1 MPTPHHSR
9 RRVLRTA
16 GTVALAGGLAGCFD
30 ADSTDTDDPR
40 DAPPADGTDDTP
52 GTDDSSERT
61 GRDLRLAS
69 TGYRTLDPI
78 AATDPASVAVVSKL
92 YQGLTTFPVG
102 VPDPEP
108 LLAEEIAATDAGR
121 TYRVELRPG
130 VRFHDPVDREL
141 RAEDVVYSFERLA
154 GSEHSAYR
162 SLVLDD
168 LGVVH
173 DRTEWDAGVTA
184 DEASGGETSG
194 GEATEEYV
202 PSGLGVEAVDDRTVE
217 IELVEPTD
225 ALESV
230 LAHPALC
237 VVPTGVVGD
246 VPGREGDI
254 DYETFATRS
263 PVGTG
268 PFRFDDDTPD
278 GEYRVAAREAAHTE
292 TPSVA
297 GIHWTRVPDAEAGF
311 ERAVAGE
318 VDAVRVPDGEYDP
331 DETTV
336 VRIDDRGRKT
346 GTYGPVEPVGEPFDY
361 QRVSRLATAYLGLNP
376 TRVPKPVRRALAY
389 AVNPTAQAVETHRD
403 RAVPAAHLTPPA
415 LFPGGR
421 DGALDHGQ
429 SYPFGLAEARV
440 DAAREELFSAGYNPA
455 NSVAV
460 TVTTDGSEVAVR
472 TAERLR
478 RATVSLPVDL
488 SVETVSPSTLYH
500 RWRAGDL
507 DSYWASH
514 TVDSATTEAALRSL
528 APGTDTGVVGWD
540 ASDAD
545 AGSVDRAREAWRAFQ
560 AHGRDTDEHQQIR
573 AEAVYDVEEAN
584 WQDVVCLPL
593 VHPVCE
599 VVSYDYVD
607 LPPTGA
613 VGFSRRT
620 LTDVRVAP
628 RG

>member
-9 RRVLRTA
+9 RQVLRTA
-16 GTVALAGGLAGCFD
+16 GTVALAGSLAGCFD
-30 ADSTDTDDPR
+30 GDSTDTDDPT
-40 DAPPADGTDDTP
+40 DVPPTDGTDDTP
-52 GTDDSSERT
+52 GTDDPSERT

-92 YQGLTTFPVG
+92 YQGLTTFPAG

-108 LLAEEIAATDAGR
+108 LLAEEIAVTDAGR

-173 DRTEWDAGVTA
+173 DRAARDADTPA
-184 DEASGGETSG
+184 DEQNGGEPSG
-194 GEATEEYV
+194 DETTETYV
-202 PSGLGVEAVDDRTVE
+202 PSGLGVEAVGDRTVE
-217 IELVEPTD
+217 IELVQPTG
-225 ALESV
+225 AIESI
-230 LAHPALC
+230 LAHPAFG
-237 VVPTGVVGD
+237 VVPAGVVGD
-246 VPGREGDI
+246 VPGRDGDL

-278 GEYRVAAREAAHTE
+278 GEYRVAARETAHAE

-297 GIHWTRVPDAEAGF
+297 GIRWTRVTDAQAGY

-318 VDAVRVPDGEYDP
+318 VDAFRVPDSEYDP
-331 DETTV
+331 EETTV

-361 QRVSRLATAYLGLNP
+361 QRVCRLATAYVGLNP

-421 DGALDHGQ
+421 DAALDHGE
-429 SYPFGLAEARV
+429 SYPFGLADSRTDEAR
-440 DAAREELFSAGYNPA
+440 RELSSAGYNPA
-455 NSVAV
+455 NPVAV
-460 TVTTDGSEVAVR
+460 TVTTDGGETAVR

-478 RATVSLPVDL
+478 RAAESLPIDI
-488 SVETVSPSTLYH
+488 SVETVSSSTLH
-500 RWRAGDL
+500 QRRRAGDL
-507 DSYWASH
+507 DCYWASH
-514 TVDSATTEAALRSL
+514 FVEPATTEAGLRPL
-528 APGTDTGVVGWD
+528 APGSDTGIVGWG

-545 AGSVDRAREAWRAFQ
+545 AGSVGRAREAWRAFQ
-560 AHGRDTDEHQQIR
+560 SHGRDTDEHRQIR
-573 AEAVYDVEEAN
+573 AEAVRDVEEAN

-607 LPPTGA
+607 LPPTGP
-613 VGFSRRT
+613 VGFARRT

>member
-9 RRVLRTA
+9 RRFLRTA
-16 GTVALAGGLAGCFD
+16 GAVALAGSLAGCFD
-30 ADSTDTDDPR
+30 GDSTDTDDPT
-40 DAPPADGTDDTP
+40 DAPPADETDDTP
-52 GTDDSSERT
+52 GTDDPSERT

-92 YQGLTTFPVG
+92 YQGLTTFPAG
-102 VPDPEP
+102 VPDPKP
-108 LLAEEIAATDAGR
+108 LLAEEIAVTDAGR

-130 VRFHDPVDREL
+130 VRFHDPVDRDL

-173 DRTEWDAGVTA
+173 DRADTSADDPSS
-184 DEASGGETSG
+184 DEASGD
-194 GEATEEYV
+194 EATEEYV
-202 PSGLGVEAVDDRTVE
+202 PSGLGVDAVGDRTVE

-225 ALESV
+225 AIESI
-230 LAHPALC
+230 LAHPAFG
-237 VVPTGVVGD
+237 VVPAGVVGD
-246 VPGREGDI
+246 VPGREGDL
-254 DYETFATRS
+254 DYETFATQS

-268 PFRFDDDTPD
+268 PFRFDGDTPD

-297 GIHWTRVPDAEAGF
+297 GIHWTRVPDAEAGY

-361 QRVSRLATAYLGLNP
+361 QRVCRLTTTYVGLNP

-403 RAVPAAHLTPPA
+403 RAVPAVHLTPPA

-421 DGALDHGQ
+421 DGALDHGE
-429 SYPFGLAEARV
+429 SYPFGLADSRV
-440 DAAREELFSAGYNPA
+440 DDARSEMTSAGYNPA
-455 NSVAV
+455 NPVAL
-460 TVTTDGSEVAVR
+460 TVTTDGSETAVD

-478 RATVSLPVDL
+478 RAAESLPVDL
-488 SVETVSPSTLYH
+488 SVEAVSPATL
-500 RWRAGDL
+500 RRRRQAGDL
-507 DSYWASH
+507 DCYWASH
-514 TVDSATTEAALRSL
+514 AVDPRTTEAALHPL
-528 APGTDTGVVGWD
+528 APGTGTGIIGWD
-540 ASDAD
+540 DSDAD

-560 AHGRDTDEHQQIR
+560 SHGRDTDEHREIR
-573 AEAVYDVEEAN
+573 AEAVRDVEEAN

-607 LPPTGA
+607 LPPTGP
-613 VGFSRRT
+613 VGFARRT